1 MDAQELQHIGLAKDI
16 QMTVAGTF
24 SRVLFFRDR
33 IEIISPNKPNSSQQ
47 KYRLTAQGK
56 AVVQAQQNEGNS

>member
-1 MDAQELQHIGLAKDI
+1 LWPEQTAVGSVHFRAV
-16 QMTVAGTF
+16 TVAGTF